1 MVTDMATMVTMA
13 RDLLMKL
20 PLLNLAPTPMPKP
33 TPGMVIMVTGTGL
46 TVMVTMATGI
56 TDTMARDLLMKLPLL
71 NLAPT
76 PMPKPTPGMVIM
88 VMGTMVLDT
97 VVTTGDKKW
106 TSRTTS
112 DLSLP
117 THL

>member
-1 MVTDMATMVTMA
+1 MPKPTPGTVIMVTGHTGVDIMVTDMATMVTMA

-33 TPGMVIMVTGTGL
+33 TLGMVIMVTGTGL
-46 TVMVTMATGI
+46 TVM
-56 TDTMARDLLMKLPLL
+56 DTMARDLLMKLPLL

-88 VMGTMVLDT
+88 
-97 VVTTGDKKW
+97 
-106 TSRTTS
+106 
-112 DLSLP
+112 
-117 THL
+117 